1 MIYVG
6 AFPGLW
12 LFMFSCGDMQGHPKQ
27 NYLML
32 YYSTALLQ
40 TWGEKKAFFFRWAWI
55 SNLFIFCVCHF
66 VLVHSHI
73 HTPQKEQ
80 SAFSQVPFFSQN
92 LIFIYSV
99 IHPLSTSFYQGGKE
113 ANPGQFVRLSQDQCR
128 QGKHAK
134 TWVIIETGTVVF
146 WGDVLTAPQVPS
158 FQYNLLCI
166 IGLNVV

>member
-1 MIYVG
+1 MAVYVFLWGYARPPKTKLPNVILFHCITTNMRGKKGIFFPMGLNFQFIYFLCV
-6 AFPGLW
+6 P
-12 LFMFSCGDMQGHPKQ
+12 
-27 NYLML
+27 
-32 YYSTALLQ
+32 
-40 TWGEKKAFFFRWAWI
+40 
-55 SNLFIFCVCHF
+55 FCTCPQKI
-66 VLVHSHI
+66 HSHI

-80 SAFSQVPFFSQN
+80 STFSQVPFFSQN

-146 WGDVLTAPQVPS
+146 WGDVLTVPQVPS